1 MLVRDFFSHFIFS
14 KRAGALVKR
23 LAWLSVGAIALSVTA
38 FLVVLFVMNGMN
50 ASIHKRILS
59 LEPHLY
65 VTVNGVSRGNLLEIH
80 PVFQRLK
87 ETPENK
93 AYVYE
98 TQDVILRTMDGQFHG
113 AIARGVSQESLKFMV
128 EQLHK
133 MEDSKKK
140 QHENV
145 QFWSPEELPGKG
157 EVVLGVDL
165 ARSLGVFE
173 GDYLTIVPPEGL
185 LLPPG
190 ESPKFEKVRISKI
203 ISTNL
208 ADLDSQF
215 VFYQRNATLNT
226 LASAASRK
234 VGIEVWTPDGKNL
247 EDLKTEVEKFSDV
260 MAETWMDRNSVLFFA
275 LKLEKLMIG
284 VFLGLAGLIAASSIL
299 SVLALL
305 MSQKKR
311 DIAILKT
318 LGLSSQRTV
327 KIFTQMG
334 MMLSAIGI
342 IPGVVLGTALSL
354 YIEKNPINVLPDI
367 YYDSQVPAL
376 VDVNLIWGVLIVGLL
391 VCLGGAWYPAR
402 TSTEIEPARALRVK
416 N

>member
-1 MLVRDFFSHFIFS
+1 M
-14 KRAGALVKR
+14 KR
-23 LAWLSVGAIALSVTA
+23 LAWLSVGAIALGVTA
-38 FLVVLFVMNGMN
+38 FLIVLFVMNGMN
-50 ASIHKRILS
+50 ASIHKRILA

-65 VTVNGVSRGNLLEIH
+65 VTVSGVTRGDSLEVH

-87 ETPENK
+87 EDPVNK
-93 AYVYE
+93 AYVFE

-113 AIARGVSQESLKFMV
+113 SIARGISEESLRFMV
-128 EQLHK
+128 EQLRR
-133 MEDSKKK
+133 MDEAKKR
-140 QHENV
+140 ENV
-145 QFWSPEELPGKG
+145 QFWRAEDIPGKG

-173 GDYLTIVPPEGL
+173 GDFLTVVPPEGL

-190 ESPKFEKVRISKI
+190 ESPKFEKVRVSKI

-215 VFYQRNATLNT
+215 IFYQRNRTLNT

-247 EDLKTEVEKFSDV
+247 DKLKNEVEKFSDV
-260 MAETWMDRNSVLFFA
+260 IAETWMDRNSVLFFA
-275 LKLEKLMIG
+275 LKLEKTVIG

-318 LGLSSQRTV
+318 LGLSNQRTI
-327 KIFTQMG
+327 KLFTQLG
-334 MMLSAIGI
+334 MMLAAMGL
-342 IPGVVLGTALSL
+342 IPGVVLGTLISL
-354 YIEKNPINVLPDI
+354 YIEKNPVNILPDI
-367 YYDSQVPAL
+367 YYDSEIPAL
-376 VDVNLIWGVLIVGLL
+376 VDPVLIFAVLIVGAL
-391 VCLGGAWYPAR
+391 VCFAGAWYPAR
-402 TSTEIEPARALRVK
+402 TSSEIQPAQALRLK
-416 N
+416 H

>member
-1 MLVRDFFSHFIFS
+1 MLVIDFFSHFIFS

-23 LAWLSVGAIALSVTA
+23 LAWLSVGAIALSITA

-50 ASIHKRILS
+50 NSIHKRILS

-65 VTVNGVSRGNLLEIH
+65 VSVNGISKGSVLELH

-87 ETPENK
+87 ENSVNK
-93 AYVYE
+93 VYVYE

-113 AIARGVSQESLKFMV
+113 AIARGVSEESLKFMV
-128 EQLHK
+128 EQLHQ
-133 MEDSKKK
+133 MEDPKR
-140 QHENV
+140 HENV
-145 QFWSPEELPGKG
+145 QSWVPEDLPGKS
-157 EVVLGVDL
+157 EVVVGVDL

-190 ESPKFEKVRISKI
+190 ESPKFEKVKVSKI

-208 ADLDSQF
+208 SDLDSQF
-215 VFYQRNATLNT
+215 VFYQRGTTLNT

-247 EDLKTEVEKFSDV
+247 NDLKDEVEKFSDV

-275 LKLEKLMIG
+275 LKLEKLVIG
-284 VFLGLAGLIAASSIL
+284 MFLGLAGLIAATSIL

-318 LGLSSQRTV
+318 LGLSDKHTI

-334 MMLSAIGI
+334 MMLAAWGL
-342 IPGVVLGTALSL
+342 IPGVILGTAISF
-354 YIEKNPINVLPDI
+354 YIEKNPVNILPDI
-367 YYDSQVPAL
+367 YYDSQIPAL
-376 VDVNLIWGVLIVGLL
+376 VDPKLIWGVLGVGFL
-391 VCLGGAWYPAR
+391 VCLAGAWYPAR
-402 TSTEIEPARALRVK
+402 TSSEIQPAQALRIK

>member
-50 ASIHKRILS
+50 ASIHERILS

-65 VTVNGVSRGNLLEIH
+65 VTVNGVHRGPVLEIH

-87 ETPENK
+87 ENPANK
-93 AYVYE
+93 SYVFE

-113 AIARGVSQESLKFMV
+113 AIARGVSPDSLRFMI
-128 EQLHK
+128 EQIQR
-133 MEDSKKK
+133 MEDRKKN
-140 QHENV
+140 ENV
-145 QFWSPEELPGKG
+145 DFWKPEEMPGKG
-157 EVVLGVDL
+157 EVVVGVDL
-165 ARSLGVFE
+165 ARVLGVFE
-173 GDYLTIVPPEGL
+173 GDFLTVVPPEGL

-190 ESPKFEKVRISKI
+190 ESPKFEKVKVRKV

-215 VFYQRNATLNT
+215 MFYQRGETLNT
-226 LASAASRK
+226 LTSTASRK
-234 VGIEVWTPDGKNL
+234 VGIEVWTPDGKHL
-247 EDLKTEVEKFSDV
+247 DRLKKEVEKFSDV
-260 MAETWMDRNSVLFFA
+260 VAETWMDRNSVLFFA
-275 LKLEKLMIG
+275 LKLEKTMIG
-284 VFLGLAGLIAASSIL
+284 IFLGLAGLIASTSIL

-318 LGLSSQRTV
+318 LGLSNQRTV

-334 MMLSAIGI
+334 MMLAALGLL
-342 IPGVVLGTALSL
+342 PGVIIGTALSY

-376 VDVNLIWGVLIVGLL
+376 VDPWLVLGVLIVGSLI
-391 VCLGGAWYPAR
+391 CLGGAWIPAR
-402 TSTEIEPARALRVK
+402 TSTEIEPARALRIK

>member
-1 MLVRDFFSHFIFS
+1 
-14 KRAGALVKR
+14 
-23 LAWLSVGAIALSVTA
+23 VTA

-50 ASIHKRILS
+50 ASIHKRILA

-65 VTVNGVSRGNLLEIH
+65 VTVNGVSKGSVLEVH
-80 PVFQRLK
+80 PVYQRLK
-87 ETPENK
+87 EYTQNK
-93 AYVYE
+93 SYVYE

-113 AIARGVSQESLKFMV
+113 AIARGVSADSLKFMI
-128 EQLHK
+128 EQIHH
-133 MEDSKKK
+133 MDDKKK
-140 QHENV
+140 HDNV
-145 QFWSPEELPGKG
+145 DFWQPEELPGPG
-157 EVVLGVDL
+157 EVVVGVDL

-173 GDYLTIVPPEGL
+173 GDYLTVVPPEGL

-208 ADLDSQF
+208 ADLDAQF
-215 VFYQRNATLNT
+215 VFYQRGVTLNT
-226 LASAASRK
+226 LAGAASRK

-247 EDLKTEVEKFSDV
+247 EDLKVEAEKFDSV

-275 LKLEKLMIG
+275 LKLEKTVIG
-284 VFLGLAGLIAASSIL
+284 TFLGLAGLIASSSIL

-318 LGLSSQRTV
+318 LGLSNKQTIKV
-327 KIFTQMG
+327 FTQMG
-334 MMLSAIGI
+334 MMLASLGL
-342 IPGVVLGTALSL
+342 IPGVLIGTGVSY
-354 YIEKNPINVLPDI
+354 YIQQHPVNVLPDI

-376 VDVNLIWGVLIVGLL
+376 VDPALIFGVMIVGFFI
-391 VCLGGAWYPAR
+391 CLGGAWYPAR
-402 TSTEIEPARALRVK
+402 TSSEIEPAQALRVK

>member
-23 LAWLSVGAIALSVTA
+23 LAWLSVGAICLSTTA

-50 ASIHKRILS
+50 ASIHRRMLS

-65 VTVNGVSRGNLLEIH
+65 VTVNGVNRGSTLELH

-87 ETPENK
+87 ENPENK
-93 AYVYE
+93 AYVFE

-128 EQLHK
+128 DQLK
-133 MEDSKKK
+133 QMEEKKRR
-140 QHENV
+140 ENV
-145 QFWSPEELPGKG
+145 QFWSQDELPGKG
-157 EVVLGVDL
+157 EVVVGVDL

-173 GDYLTIVPPEGL
+173 GDYLTVVPPEGL

-190 ESPKFEKVRISKI
+190 ESPKFEKVRVSKI

-215 VFYQRNATLNT
+215 VFYQRNLTLNT
-226 LASAASRK
+226 LASVASRK
-234 VGIEVWTPDGKNL
+234 VGIEVWTPDGQNL
-247 EDLKTEVEKFSDV
+247 SGIKKDIEKFSDV
-260 MAETWMDRNSVLFFA
+260 LVETWMDRNSVMLFA
-275 LKLEKLMIG
+275 LMIEKVSIG
-284 VFLGLAGLIAASSIL
+284 FILGLAGLIAASSIL

-311 DIAILKT
+311 DIAILKA
-318 LGLSSQRTV
+318 LGLSNKRTV
-327 KIFTQMG
+327 KIFTQLG
-334 MMLSAIGI
+334 LMLA
-342 IPGVVLGTALSL
+342 GVGLLSGAFLGTGISF
-354 YIEKNPINVLPDI
+354 YIEKNPVNVLPDI
-367 YYDSQVPAL
+367 YYDSQIPAL
-376 VDVNLIWGVLIVGLL
+376 VDVSLIWGVLVVGFL
-391 VCLGGAWYPAR
+391 VCWGGAWYPAR
-402 TSTEIEPARALRVK
+402 TASEIEPAQALRIK